1 MVPEN
6 LLGPRKRFLV
16 FWIVWLALLAIG
28 FAQVSPVRLCL
39 QIEDHYFAV
48 MVDFYRFN
56 LAFSI
61 SYRTMFT

>member
-16 FWIVWLALLAIG
+16 LWIVRLALLAIG
-28 FAQVSPVRLCL
+28 FAQVPPVRLCL
-39 QIEDHYFAV
+39 QIEKHCLSV
-48 MVDFYRFN
+48 MVDFYRFD

-61 SYRTMFT
+61 SYRTVFT